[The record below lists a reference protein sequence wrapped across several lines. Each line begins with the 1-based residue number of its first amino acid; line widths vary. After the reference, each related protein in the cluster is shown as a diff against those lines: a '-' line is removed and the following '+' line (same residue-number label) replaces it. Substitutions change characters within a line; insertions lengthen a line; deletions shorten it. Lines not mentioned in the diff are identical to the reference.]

1 VARPLAKGERV
12 PLMLR
17 FERAGELHVELE
29 VQGLDSRKAYH

>member
-1 VARPLAKGERV
+1 V